1 MDKWKKIVIT
11 VIAIIVFI
19 AIFAVITGIS
29 SDLGHGTGIFGLI
42 ALSALIFALKSI
54 WKNNDDEGHSSV
66 SSAQTE
72 KTICSSQNKQPNSK
86 MDIRSD
92 SWDKV
97 ESSIFSSHKNE
108 LLECCSPARFMDPY
122 DHDKVELANRITI
135 KINAATNFGELK
147 NVAAEIMALGVQ
159 PSSRQLYK
167 YLCDLCNPTKFIGK
181 DVEFKASND
190 IYGQVLNA
198 KDDIME
204 LYSLLEKEKAIYLT
218 LMKSPESSSQQGE
231 TEEKQ
236 YSDLKLGILT
246 CLGAVF
252 TFLIIYAVSTIEK
265 N

>member
-1 MDKWKKIVIT
+1 MEKWKKIVIT
-11 VIAIIVFI
+11 VIDIIVFI
-19 AIFAVITGIS
+19 IIFAAIGNSGIP
-29 SDLGHGTGIFGLI
+29 GAGILGLI
-42 ALSALIFALKSI
+42 TLSALIFALKYI
-54 WKNNDDEGHSSV
+54 WKNNDEKEPV
-66 SSAQTE
+66 SSNQAE
-72 KTICSSQNKQPNSK
+72 KTIPPSQNKQPNSK

-198 KDDIME
+198 KNDIME

-218 LMKSPESSSQQGE
+218 QMKSSESSLQQEKTGN
-231 TEEKQ
+231 KQ
-236 YSDLKLGILT
+236 YSDLELLGIGILA
-246 CLGAVF
+246 CLGAVL
-252 TFLIIYAVSTIEK
+252 TVLIVYAVS

>member
-1 MDKWKKIVIT
+1 MEKWKKIVIT
-11 VIAIIVFI
+11 VTAIIVFI

-42 ALSALIFALKSI
+42 ALSALIFALKYI
-54 WKNNDDEGHSSV
+54 WKNNDDEEHSSV
-66 SSAQTE
+66 SSTQAG

-97 ESSIFSSHKNE
+97 ELSIFSSHKNE
-108 LLECCSPARFMDPY
+108 LLECCSPARFMEPY
-122 DHDKVELANRITI
+122 DHDKVELANKITI

-147 NVAAEIMALGVQ
+147 NVAAEIMALGVR

-218 LMKSPESSSQQGE
+218 LMKSPESSLQQEKTGK
-231 TEEKQ
+231 KQ
-236 YSDLKLGILT
+236 YSDLALEVGIGILA
-246 CLGAVF
+246 CLGAVL
-252 TFLIIYAVSTIEK
+252 TYIVYTVS